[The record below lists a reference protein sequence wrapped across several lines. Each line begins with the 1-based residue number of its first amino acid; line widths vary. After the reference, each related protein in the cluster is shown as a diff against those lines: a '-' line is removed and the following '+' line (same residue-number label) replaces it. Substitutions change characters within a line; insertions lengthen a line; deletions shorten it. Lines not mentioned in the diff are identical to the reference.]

1 MVFFPSLAPQSYY
14 ILGPYY
20 TNPQPAHQAI
30 TRSSVYNNPGVTTQ
44 SIARLAAKRLVELEG
59 LRKGTLGIT
68 IPPPSSLYSSV
79 TLGQLVSL
87 FLAAG
92 AVSPL
97 QVCLSVG
104 RSDCLSVGS
113 VRS

>member
-1 MVFFPSLAPQSYY
+1 MFQSYY
-14 ILGPYY
+14 ILGPTYY
-20 TNPQPAHQAI
+20 TNPQPAFQAI

-44 SIARLAAKRLVELEG
+44 SIARLAAKRLIELQG
-59 LRKGTLGIT
+59 LRQDTLGIS
-68 IPPPSSLYSSV
+68 IPPPSSLYTSV

-97 QVCLSVG
+97 KVCL
-104 RSDCLSVGS
+104 
-113 VRS
+113 